1 MMTNLTKAWA
11 AGLLALVLPVTV
23 SAQQP
28 NARAQAGNN
37 ATDDEQNQ
45 HRFQVLH
52 ALNKA
57 IAGSDLQFAA
67 QVARGGRQQDNQ
79 GQDADNRQD
88 RRDDNQR
95 DRADN
100 QRDRAAENRQ
110 DANQD
115 RQRDQQANQ
124 QLASQLERQAR
135 QEFAAS
141 NRLLDGVE
149 KEIRSDAD
157 DNAARS
163 DDRTTWTRRIH
174 RAANRYTDTLRSLAG
189 VREGDDRGSDSVGN
203 RGQADDDQ
211 NRRND
216 RNDRDQANRADS
228 NRDGQQQQQRLNRG
242 DIARVFLINHAV
254 RQATEAYFLN
264 QWNNRQQGNNAE
276 GRGGSNQRLQ
286 ERARQ
291 LEADS
296 NQILQRVQ
304 ASGIQQD
311 NDANRGN
318 QDRDRDRDRDQNQRN
333 QDRDQNQRNQ
343 DRDQQG
349 RGSVRELAQQAQQL
363 IDAFQRINAS
373 ESRGR

>member
-1 MMTNLTKAWA
+1 MTNLTKAWA
-11 AGLLALVLPVTV
+11 VGLLALVLPVTAA
-23 SAQQP
+23 AQQS
-28 NARAQAGNN
+28 NARAQAANN
-37 ATDDEQNQ
+37 PADEEQNQ
-45 HRFQVLH
+45 NRFQVLH

-88 RRDDNQR
+88 RRDGNQR
-95 DRADN
+95 DRAGD
-100 QRDRAAENRQ
+100 DRQ
-110 DANQD
+110 DANQN
-115 RQRDQQANQ
+115 RQRDQQSNQ
-124 QLASQLERQAR
+124 QLASQLEQQAR

-141 NRLLDGVE
+141 NRLLDAVE
-149 KEIRSDAD
+149 KDIRSDAD
-157 DNAARS
+157 AGAARS

-189 VREGDDRGSDSVGN
+189 VREGDDRASGSVGN
-203 RGQADDDQ
+203 RGEADDDQ

-216 RNDRDQANRADS
+216 RTDRDQANRTDS
-228 NRDGQQQQQRLNRG
+228 DRDAQQRQRLNRG
-242 DIARVFLINHAV
+242 DVARVFLINHAV

-264 QWNNRQQGNNAE
+264 QWNNRQQGNNADA
-276 GRGGSNQRLQ
+276 RGGSTQRLQ

-304 ASGIQQD
+304 GSGNQQD
-311 NDANRGN
+311 SDANRRN
-318 QDRDRDRDRDQNQRN
+318 QDRDRDQDQNR
-333 QDRDQNQRNQ
+333 RNQ

-363 IDAFQRINAS
+363 IDALQRINAS

>member
-1 MMTNLTKAWA
+1 MTNLTKAWA
-11 AGLLALVLPVTV
+11 VGLLALVLPVTAD
-23 SAQQP
+23 AQQP
-28 NARAQAGNN
+28 NARAQAANN
-37 ATDDEQNQ
+37 AADEEQNQ
-45 HRFQVLH
+45 NRFQVLH

-88 RRDDNQR
+88 RRDDT
-95 DRADN
+95 
-100 QRDRAAENRQ
+100 QRDRAADNRQ
-110 DANQD
+110 DANQN
-115 RQRDQQANQ
+115 RQRDQQTNQ
-124 QLASQLERQAR
+124 QLASQLEQQAR

-141 NRLLDGVE
+141 DRLLDAVE
-149 KEIRSDAD
+149 KDIRSDAD
-157 DNAARS
+157 ADAARS
-163 DDRTTWTRRIH
+163 DDRTNWTRRIH

-189 VREGDDRGSDSVGN
+189 VREGDDRATDSVSN
-203 RGQADDDQ
+203 RGQADDQ

-216 RNDRDQANRADS
+216 RTDRDQARDQANRSDS
-228 NRDGQQQQQRLNRG
+228 NRDAQQQQRLNRG

-254 RQATEAYFLN
+254 RQATEAYFMN
-264 QWNNRQQGNNAE
+264 QWHNRQQGNNADA
-276 GRGGSNQRLQ
+276 RGGSTQRLQ

-304 ASGIQQD
+304 GSGNPQD
-311 NDANRGN
+311 NDANRRN
-318 QDRDRDRDRDQNQRN
+318 PDQ
-333 QDRDQNQRNQ
+333 DQNQRNQ

-363 IDAFQRINAS
+363 IDTLQRINAS
-373 ESRGR
+373 ESRSR

>member
-11 AGLLALVLPVTV
+11 AGLLAFILPVTV

-37 ATDDEQNQ
+37 AADEEQNQ
-45 HRFQVLH
+45 NRFQVLH

-95 DRADN
+95 DRAAD
-100 QRDRAAENRQ
+100 NRQ

-115 RQRDQQANQ
+115 RQRDQQTNQ

-149 KEIRSDAD
+149 RDIRSDAD

-228 NRDGQQQQQRLNRG
+228 NRDGQQQQRLNRG

-254 RQATEAYFLN
+254 RQASEAYFLN
-264 QWNNRQQGNNAE
+264 QWNNRQQGNNADA
-276 GRGGSNQRLQ
+276 RGGSNQRLQ

-296 NQILQRVQ
+296 NQILQQVQ

-318 QDRDRDRDRDQNQRN
+318 QDRDRDRDRDRDQNQRN

-363 IDAFQRINAS
+363 IDALQRVNAS